1 MNGIIGHLIK
11 AFSLTQERDILVC
24 TTRREDWCNQALLT
38 EPTLPQLLNDPLT
51 RLLMASDGV
60 DPRELRELFAEIAGL
75 RARCAGQTKGTNSP

>member
-24 TTRREDWCNQALLT
+24 TTRREDFLT